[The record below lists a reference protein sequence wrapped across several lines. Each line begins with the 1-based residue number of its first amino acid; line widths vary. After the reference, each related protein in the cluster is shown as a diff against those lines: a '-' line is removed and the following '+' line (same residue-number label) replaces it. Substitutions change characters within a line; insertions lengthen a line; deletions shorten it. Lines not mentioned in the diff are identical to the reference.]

1 MKKIFAI
8 LIMMTFIIAL
18 VSCDKDSDKNNTTD
32 TNDVLDSS
40 STVNNESNSKENSKE
55 TSNQDES
62 QHESE
67 QETEPE
73 AEFEANADLEVI
85 TSFIYDDYTYVVV
98 ENVGDKAILNF
109 KVAYINFDN
118 NGFTTT
124 TTSVGYEQ
132 GSDDT
137 ANLIPG
143 TKTIA
148 RWYSGT
154 SGKYAVAV
162 VTGVDYADGS
172 NWKASNINRWSD
184 SARTSFSI
192 EDYKNNIIMM
202 KETAVL
208 AETNEYASVTNY
220 SIVHRNQFST
230 SCDFDFS
237 IKNTSSQ
244 GITSINMFVL
254 EFDENGFPVSVSPY
268 DTYCIN
274 GHGTGGTINLAAE
287 QNGDYTTDL
296 FLDGATTQIKFIIF
310 KIQFQDGTEWFNP
323 YIYEWIIANNNAY

>member
-1 MKKIFAI
+1 MKKIFAT
-8 LIMMTFIIAL
+8 LIMMTLIIVL
-18 VSCDKDSDKNNTTD
+18 VSCGKDSDKQNTTD

-40 STVNNESNSKENSKE
+40 ASVNNANSYKENDEDTSK
-55 TSNQDES
+55 QDES
-62 QHESE
+62 QHMSE

-73 AEFEANADLEVI
+73 TEFEVNTNLEVI
-85 TSFIYDDYTYVVV
+85 ATFIYDDYTYVVV

-132 GSDDT
+132 GSDDA
-137 ANLIPG
+137 ANLMPG

-148 RWYSGT
+148 GWYSGT
-154 SGKYAVAV
+154 SGKYAAAV
-162 VTGVDYADGS
+162 ITGVDYADGS
-172 NWKASNINRWSD
+172 NWNASNINIWSD
-184 SARTSFSI
+184 SAHTSFSV
-192 EDYKNNIIMM
+192 EDYKNKINAM

-237 IKNTSSQ
+237 IKNTSNQ
-244 GITSINMFVL
+244 GIASINMFVL
-254 EFDENGFPVSVSPY
+254 EFDENGFPVSVNPY

-287 QNGDYTTDL
+287 QNGDYTVDL
-296 FLDGATTQIKFIIF
+296 FLDGSTTQIKFIIF

-323 YIYEWIIANNNAY
+323 YTYEWIIANNNSY